1 MTCLMYP
8 LFIINTFLPV
18 RHFDSNSSE
27 TPLYALWLHSVTE
40 DLYHSWWQQV
50 QTYSRFLQKQSCRR
64 SIDIYMLPAVL
75 VISSLVCF
83 ILFLKYRICF
93 VSLLVVLVTSLFFIC
108 TKLFPLIVFSMV
120 CYSVSLNYPTPIV
133 SIICIFF
140 FSFSIVF

>member
-1 MTCLMYP
+1 
-8 LFIINTFLPV
+8 
-18 RHFDSNSSE
+18 
-27 TPLYALWLHSVTE
+27 
-40 DLYHSWWQQV
+40 
-50 QTYSRFLQKQSCRR
+50 
-64 SIDIYMLPAVL
+64 MLPAIL